1 MTYKQ
6 ILDICERRSLRGF
19 FVCCTLPSVI
29 LLLLF
34 LIASTYCALNLLSFR

>member
-6 ILDICERRSLRGF
+6 ILDAWERRSLRRF
-19 FVCCTLPSVI
+19 FVCCTLPSII

-34 LIASTYCALNLLSFR
+34 LSASTYCALNLLSFR